1 METIIREQQIRQRVA
16 ELAREIHSDYTSS
29 GNKLPPVFICILNG
43 SFHFFAD
50 LMKHFT
56 TDCEIDFIRLKSYEG
71 QDNSAG
77 IKRIKDIELDLT
89 NKRVY
94 IVDDICDTGT
104 TILEALFM
112 VNSKNA
118 ESARV
123 VTLLQRKDGVKLA
136 DFCGFEIGEEWVV
149 GYGLDDNGLKR
160 NLMDIYNIK

>member
-1 METIIREQQIRQRVA
+1 METIIREQQIQQRVA
-16 ELAREIHSDYTSS
+16 ELARQIHSDYTSR
-29 GNKLPPVFICILNG
+29 GNTLPPVFICILNG

>member
-16 ELAREIHSDYTSS
+16 ELARQIHSDYTSS
-29 GNKLPPVFICILNG
+29 GNELPPVFICILNG